1 MIKIVPSGDTI
12 IILKDLKNLKSSTLT
27 SYIEKLNFDEIEDI
41 ISLKNSVGVI
51 FNPYKTTS
59 NKLIKK
65 FKSNISNKKFT
76 NKKNSKTWKI
86 PICYDEE
93 FGIDLNE
100 ISKNCKLDIA
110 QIKKK
115 HCSVTYE
122 VDLIGFLPG
131 FLYLGNLVESLYTKR
146 RNNPRTNIPKGSVG
160 IAGNQTGIYNIESP
174 GGWNIIGRTPIKLFD
189 KLNNPPIYIKQG
201 DKIIFEEITKEKFY
215 SYKN

>member
-1 MIKIVPSGDTI
+1 MIKIVPSGDSIVI
-12 IILKDLKNLKSSTLT
+12 IKDLNNLKSSILT
-27 SYIEKLNFDEIEDI
+27 NYIEKLNLNEIEDI
-41 ISLKNSVGVI
+41 ISLKNSVGII
-51 FNPYKTTS
+51 FNPYKITS
-59 NKLIKK
+59 NKFRKKMKSLIL
-65 FKSNISNKKFT
+65 NKKLT
-76 NKKNSKTWKI
+76 NNKSLKTWKI

-100 ISKNCKLDIA
+100 ISQNCKLNIA

-122 VDLIGFLPG
+122 VDLVGFLPG
-131 FLYLGNLVESLYTKR
+131 FLYLGNLVKSLYTQR
-146 RNNPRTNIPKGSVG
+146 RDNPRTNIPKGSVG

-215 SYKN
+215 SY

>member
-27 SYIEKLNFDEIEDI
+27 SYIEKLNFHEIEDI

-59 NKLIKK
+59 NKIIKK
-65 FKSNISNKKFT
+65 LNSNISNKKFK
-76 NKKNSKTWKI
+76 NKKILKTWKI

-122 VDLIGFLPG
+122 VDLVGFLPG
-131 FLYLGNLVESLYTKR
+131 FLYLGNLVKSLYTQR
-146 RNNPRTNIPKGSVG
+146 RDNPRTNIPKGSVG

-215 SYKN
+215 SY

>member
-1 MIKIVPSGDTI
+1 MIKIVPSGDSIVI
-12 IILKDLKNLKSSTLT
+12 IKDLNNLKSSILT
-27 SYIEKLNFDEIEDI
+27 NYIEKLNLNEIEDI
-41 ISLKNSVGVI
+41 ISLKNSVGII
-51 FNPYKTTS
+51 FNPYKITS
-59 NKLIKK
+59 NKFRKKMKSLIL
-65 FKSNISNKKFT
+65 NKKLT
-76 NKKNSKTWKI
+76 NNKSLKTWKI

-100 ISKNCKLDIA
+100 ISQNCKLNIA

-122 VDLIGFLPG
+122 VDLVGFLPG
-131 FLYLGNLVESLYTKR
+131 FLYLGNLVESLYTQR

-215 SYKN
+215 SY

>member
-59 NKLIKK
+59 DKLIKK
-65 FKSNISNKKFT
+65 IKSNISKKKFRNKK
-76 NKKNSKTWKI
+76 SLKTWKI

-100 ISKNCKLDIA
+100 ISQNCKLNIA

-122 VDLIGFLPG
+122 VDLVGFLPG
-131 FLYLGNLVESLYTKR
+131 FLYLGNLVESLYTQR

-201 DKIIFEEITKEKFY
+201 DKIIFEEISKEKFY
-215 SYKN
+215 SY